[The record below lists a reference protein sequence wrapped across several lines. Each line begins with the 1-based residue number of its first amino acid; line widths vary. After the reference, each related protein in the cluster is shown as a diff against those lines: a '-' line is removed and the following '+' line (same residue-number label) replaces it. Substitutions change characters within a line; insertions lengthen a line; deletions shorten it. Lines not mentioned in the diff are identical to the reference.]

1 MNEHRCSPYCGSMMQ
16 GPTGPTGPRGAT
28 GPTGPRGV
36 TGPTGP
42 SGAIGPTGPQ
52 GIQGLQGVQGEIG
65 PTGPQG
71 AQGIQ
76 GPQGLQGPTGPTGP
90 QGAQGIQ
97 GTQGATG
104 ATGPQGTQGLQG
116 PQGLTGATGPQGLQ
130 GLQGIQGV
138 TGPTGPTGPQGLT
151 GDAGEVGPTGPQGL
165 QGEIGPTGPT
175 GPTGPQGLQGEIGPT
190 GPVGLESVRSA
201 YVVTYNDGTS
211 ADGIP
216 VASSERLPLDR
227 MELDPTSLVTINTDD
242 ETIKFNQIGHYKIE
256 FTVSA
261 YPSVNGVD
269 FDPTTDIVSVGLR
282 QNNTDNIYVGVGE
295 WVYNGEPVELH
306 AHGIVAVTDTNTLYE
321 LANLGNSTI
330 YLSTPD
336 IRDLSTKSY
345 FANPL
350 VTLVVTYLGK

>member
-1 MNEHRCSPYCGSMMQ
+1 MNDVINNHRCSPYCGNQ
-16 GPTGPTGPRGAT
+16 PIP
-28 GPTGPRGV
+28 
-36 TGPTGP
+36 
-42 SGAIGPTGPQ
+42 
-52 GIQGLQGVQGEIG
+52 
-65 PTGPQG
+65 
-71 AQGIQ
+71 
-76 GPQGLQGPTGPTGP
+76 GPTGPTGP
-90 QGAQGIQ
+90 QGAQGL
-97 GTQGATG
+97 TGATG
-104 ATGPQGTQGLQG
+104 AR
-116 PQGLTGATGPQGLQ
+116 GATGPQGLQ
-130 GLQGIQGV
+130 GLQGLQGIQGPTGPQGPQGLQGLQGLQGIAGVTGPTGPTGAQGITGATGATGPTGPTGPIGAQGVAGETGATGPTGPQGIQGV
-138 TGPTGPTGPQGLT
+138 TGPTGPTGP
-151 GDAGEVGPTGPQGL
+151 AGAD
-165 QGEIGPTGPT
+165 
-175 GPTGPQGLQGEIGPT
+175 
-190 GPVGLESVRSA
+190 SVRSA

-211 ADGIP
+211 ADGIA

-227 MELDPTSLVTINTDD
+227 MELDPTSLITINTDD

-282 QNNTDNIYVGVGE
+282 QNGTDNIYVGIGE

-336 IRDLSTKSY
+336 IRNLSTTSY

>member
-1 MNEHRCSPYCGSMMQ
+1 M
-16 GPTGPTGPRGAT
+16 
-28 GPTGPRGV
+28 
-36 TGPTGP
+36 
-42 SGAIGPTGPQ
+42 
-52 GIQGLQGVQGEIG
+52 
-65 PTGPQG
+65 
-71 AQGIQ
+71 
-76 GPQGLQGPTGPTGP
+76 
-90 QGAQGIQ
+90 
-97 GTQGATG
+97 
-104 ATGPQGTQGLQG
+104 
-116 PQGLTGATGPQGLQ
+116 
-130 GLQGIQGV
+130 
-138 TGPTGPTGPQGLT
+138 
-151 GDAGEVGPTGPQGL
+151 
-165 QGEIGPTGPT
+165 
-175 GPTGPQGLQGEIGPT
+175 
-190 GPVGLESVRSA
+190 GLESVRSA

-306 AHGIVAVTDTNTLYE
+306 GHGIIAVTDTNTLYE

>member
-1 MNEHRCSPYCGSMMQ
+1 MSKSD
-16 GPTGPTGPRGAT
+16 T
-28 GPTGPRGV
+28 
-36 TGPTGP
+36 
-42 SGAIGPTGPQ
+42 
-52 GIQGLQGVQGEIG
+52 
-65 PTGPQG
+65 
-71 AQGIQ
+71 
-76 GPQGLQGPTGPTGP
+76 
-90 QGAQGIQ
+90 
-97 GTQGATG
+97 
-104 ATGPQGTQGLQG
+104 
-116 PQGLTGATGPQGLQ
+116 
-130 GLQGIQGV
+130 
-138 TGPTGPTGPQGLT
+138 
-151 GDAGEVGPTGPQGL
+151 
-165 QGEIGPTGPT
+165 
-175 GPTGPQGLQGEIGPT
+175 
-190 GPVGLESVRSA
+190 VRSA

-282 QNNTDNIYVGVGE
+282 QNNTDNVYVGIGE

-306 AHGIVAVTDTNTLYE
+306 AHGIIAVTDTNTLYE

-350 VTLVVTYLGK
+350 VTMVVTYLGK